1 MAKRYVKAFKT
12 KYKST
17 YLVITKLPKKN
28 EYNAHLIRYSK
39 KNNKE
44 KGSILLHNFLLKRAK
59 EKEIENTLAR

>member
-1 MAKRYVKAFKT
+1 MSSHSKPNIK
-12 KYKST
+12 
-17 YLVITKLPKKN
+17 
-28 EYNAHLIRYSK
+28 AHLIRYSK